1 LTEVYGPQA
10 EGDKAIFMQ
19 EVRELKQVASNR
31 WLLLGDF
38 NLIYRA
44 SDKSKGQVN
53 NRIMNSCQ
61 LLLDEIEMKKI
72 HLVK

>member
-1 LTEVYGPQA
+1 
-10 EGDKAIFMQ
+10 MQ

-44 SDKSKGQVN
+44 SDKSKDQVN
-53 NRIMNSCQ
+53 NRIMSSCQ

-72 HLVK
+72 HLVKWDS